1 MNTEIDNNQEI
12 EEQVNN
18 IDYSNLSPEEAI
30 VKIND
35 FNTEDEVIDNKVAI
49 ETLKKVFYDYFNE
62 EMDKIIVMDDEEGT
76 IAKDQLYL
84 KKNAFDSKYFEI
96 KAIQKKHYKK
106 IEANQKNNLQ
116 IRLDLIEEL
125 KNLISPENT
134 VVNKF
139 SSFKDI
145 QERWRNAGI
154 CPKDKYNHVW
164 NSYHFHVENFFDYI
178 HLDKEA
184 RDLEFKNNYDK
195 KVELLSRLNELL
207 SESDIKKA
215 LTEIKLIQKVWREDV
230 GPVEKSKRQELWDQF
245 DAINTQVAE
254 KRKELK
260 ILLSE
265 EEKLNLT
272 KKRAL
277 IEEINNL
284 TSTTQESIDFWT
296 SQNKKLQT
304 LKETFMSIGKTPKA
318 KNEETWA
325 SFRAA
330 LKNFNTKKNE
340 YFKQLREEQ
349 QVNINKKKALI
360 AQAKEIENSTDWNE
374 STETVKRLQRDWKKI
389 GYVPSKY
396 SNPLWKEFKSVCD
409 NFFNK
414 LHAQKNAANEKEI
427 EAFKQKEKFLKTV
440 DKTKLSGTP
449 EEDIIIIQEVVE
461 KWNEIGRV
469 PFAKKKIQDDF
480 DKAIDELYSKVKLDA
495 QELEVLRYKSYIER
509 IIASDDEKKLLEEEQ
524 FISKKLND
532 ERNEI
537 TQLETNISFFSSGKS
552 ENPFLKEV
560 EKNISRHKEDF
571 EKWKL
576 KLGILRNLKHQ

>member
-1 MNTEIDNNQEI
+1 MNTEIDNNQKI

-18 IDYSNLSPEEAI
+18 IDYNNLSPEETI
-30 VKIND
+30 EKINE

-76 IAKDQLYL
+76 IAKDQLHL

-96 KAIQKKHYKK
+96 KAIQKKYFKK

-116 IRLDLIEEL
+116 VRLDLIEEL

-134 VVNKF
+134 AVNKF
-139 SSFKDI
+139 NSFKDI
-145 QERWRNAGI
+145 QERWRNAGT

-230 GPVEKSKRQELWDQF
+230 GPVEKSRRQELWDQF

-304 LKETFMSIGKTPKA
+304 LKETFMSLGKTPKA

-325 SFRAA
+325 NFRAA

-349 QVNINKKKALI
+349 QVNIDKKKALI

-389 GYVPSKY
+389 GYVPSKN

-414 LHAQKNAANEKEI
+414 LHAQKNAANEKEL

-449 EEDIIIIQEVVE
+449 EEDITIIQEVVE

-532 ERNEI
+532 VRTEI

>member
-139 SSFKDI
+139 NSFKDI
-145 QERWRNAGI
+145 QERWRNAGT

-265 EEKLNLT
+265 EEKLNLS

-277 IEEINNL
+277 IEEIHNL

-325 SFRAA
+325 NFRAT

-349 QVNINKKKALI
+349 QVNIDKKKALI
-360 AQAKEIENSTDWNE
+360 AQAKEVENSTDWNDAI
-374 STETVKRLQRDWKKI
+374 ETVKRLQRDWKKI

-414 LHAQKNAANEKEI
+414 LHAQKNAANEKEL

-449 EEDIIIIQEVVE
+449 EEDIVIIQEVVE